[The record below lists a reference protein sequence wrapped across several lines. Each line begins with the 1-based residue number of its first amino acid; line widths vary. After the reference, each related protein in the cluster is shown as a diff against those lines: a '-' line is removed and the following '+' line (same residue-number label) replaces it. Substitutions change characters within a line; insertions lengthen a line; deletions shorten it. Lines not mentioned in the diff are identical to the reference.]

1 MATMTYAMPGAF
13 SIATIANATPAVME
27 TATHGADDLFRRGSM
42 LIPAPQLSRSDD

>member
-27 TATHGADDLFRRGSM
+27 TATHGADDLFPARLDAHPGSS
-42 LIPAPQLSRSDD
+42 IVPF